1 MLFKWLGKLLYSL
14 VLYMYIYL
22 LKLLLDYMNVYK
34 FLYKIWLRR
43 FKYNFNIIW
52 FYDIIVNNKRL
63 KCVF

>member
-22 LKLLLDYMNVYK
+22 LKLLLYYMNVYK

-52 FYDIIVNNKRL
+52 YYCK
-63 KCVF
+63 